1 MTVGRNVEARWL
13 KPPWQSRSRRP
24 AGALSP
30 PRALAQDS
38 SQLRSYPAFKRRLS
52 CSSASC
58 TAACDE
64 VCIAGALGSTLALA
78 DSSGALDTTYSYEPF
93 GNTTISVSSGNPYQF
108 TGRENDDT
116 GLYYYRARYYSPTFQ
131 RFVSQDP
138 IGFGGGD
145 INIYAYVQNQ
155 PTILTDPR
163 GKQDVVPVPPAGGTD
178 ISPYTDIDPFGP
190 EEGPTCSAD
199 WKPTLNDCLNAAEND
214 FLWER
219 FCRALPNKQLKQ
231 ACWKVAKKNPQ
242 ERRNVCMDFWEI

>member
-1 MTVGRNVEARWL
+1 
-13 KPPWQSRSRRP
+13 
-24 AGALSP
+24 LSP

-93 GNTTISVSSGNPYQF
+93 GNTTISGSSGNPYQF

-138 IGFGGGD
+138 IGIDGGSTD
-145 INIYAYVQNQ
+145 LYSYVGSQ
-155 PTILTDPR
+155 PSDLTDPTGTQAAAVAAGGVVIACSECVGAVAVGVAVGIGLGAAADYIFRASR
-163 GKQDVVPVPPAGGTD
+163 GKSFIRAISGAGPHCGF
-178 ISPYTDIDPFGP
+178 SG
-190 EEGPTCSAD
+190 
-199 WKPTLNDCLNAAEND
+199 L
-214 FLWER
+214 
-219 FCRALPNKQLKQ
+219 LKK
-231 ACWKVAKKNPQ
+231 ANW
-242 ERRNVCMDFWEI
+242 